1 MGGGGGGV
9 RGQLPPGPVELDK
22 LSLWMGSS
30 SLETVK
36 SVILIVVTCNCL
48 PFLWPRNWLVH
59 GVCNSNSEEKE
70 ATPPPFEIGVDI
82 GFV

>member
-1 MGGGGGGV
+1 MEGGGGGV

-22 LSLWMGSS
+22 LSLWMGLS

-59 GVCNSNSEEKE
+59 GVVNSNSKEKE
-70 ATPPPFEIGVDI
+70 ANPPFEIGVYI